1 MTAGALIFMAASWAF
16 VLSLAAWS
24 FRTILRAR
32 R

>member
-1 MTAGALIFMAASWAF
+1 MSAGALVFMAASWAF

-24 FRTILRAR
+24 FRKILRTR